1 MYAVVETGGKQYRV
15 QSGDVIK
22 VEKLAGVAGDT
33 IALGK
38 VLAASDGTTIKIGAP
53 LVDKASVEAEILEQG
68 RGDKVIVFKKKR
80 RQNYRRKNGHRQDL
94 TVLRI
99 ASITVDGKKTV
110 AEKKVKAVASVAESA
125 PATEKVAKTAKAAK
139 AEVSADATA
148 EKPAKAAKPAAKK
161 TAAKKAE

>member
-15 QSGDVIK
+15 KSGDVIK
-22 VEKLAGVAGDT
+22 VEKLAGVAGET
-33 IALGK
+33 IALSK
-38 VLAASDGTTIKIGAP
+38 VLAASDGTVIKIGAP
-53 LVDKASVEAEILEQG
+53 VVEKASVEAEILEQG

-110 AEKKVKAVASVAESA
+110 AEKKVKAA
-125 PATEKVAKTAKAAK
+125 PAAATTEAA
-139 AEVSADATA
+139 A
-148 EKPAKAAKPAAKK
+148 EKPAKAAKPAAKAADAEKKPAAKK

>member
-22 VEKLAGVAGDT
+22 VEKLAGVAGET
-33 IALGK
+33 IALDK
-38 VLAASDGTTIKIGAP
+38 VLAASDGTIIKIGAP
-53 LVDKASVEAEILEQG
+53 TVAKATVAAEILEQG

-99 ASITVDGKKTV
+99 SSITVDGKTT
-110 AEKKVKAVASVAESA
+110 AYEKKVKAA
-125 PATEKVAKTAKAAK
+125 PAA
-139 AEVSADATA
+139 AEVEAAA
-148 EKPAKAAKPAAKK
+148 EKPAKAAKK
-161 TAAKKAE
+161 TAAKSAE